1 MEESLPIQEIEKDR
15 AIEYP
20 LLPDRE
26 GHDVSPEVTLM
37 LRRSMRTQH
46 ESYATLVWR
55 KFRKSKIA
63 IVGGLIVLSLF
74 IMAIFADFFSPY
86 DPVRLNMSE
95 GFIPPTQLHFVD
107 ETGQFHIRPFVYKRV
122 QVLNADMTAT
132 WTDDTKVRYPINFF
146 VPGWEY
152 KLFGLIPMNIHLY
165 GVAGDAT
172 IYLLGTDRFG
182 RDMYGRSCLAGRISL
197 TMALF
202 GTLIS
207 VAVGSIVGV
216 FSGYY
221 GGAVDNWTQRFVE
234 FVQSFPQLPLW
245 MALAAI
251 IPITWDQFAV
261 FVTMSIIFA
270 LLSWTLLAREVRG
283 KVLALRETDFV
294 LAAQEMGASDRRI
307 MFAHLLPNTLSHII
321 VVLTLT
327 IPTIILAESFLS
339 FLGIG
344 IQEPL
349 VSWGTMMRDAQT
361 LQTLGFNPWIAS
373 SVFFIIAAVLGFNFL
388 GDGLR
393 RCGSH
398 TMSMSGA
405 GALLTKT
412 RERRLH
418 S

>member
-1 MEESLPIQEIEKDR
+1 MNESLPLSEVEKNR
-15 AIEYP
+15 TIEYP
-20 LLPDRE
+20 LLPDAE
-26 GHDVSPEVTLM
+26 GRVGSEELATM
-37 LRRSMRTQH
+37 LRRTSRTH
-46 ESYATLVWR
+46 ESYGELVWR

-63 IVGGLIVLSLF
+63 IIGGLVVVGLF
-74 IMAIFADFFSPY
+74 IMAIFSDFFSPY
-86 DPVRLNMSE
+86 DPVKLNMKD
-95 GFIPPTQLHFVD
+95 GFMPPTQLHFVD
-107 ETGQFHIRPFVYKRV
+107 AKGQFHLRPFVYKRQ
-122 QVLNADMTAT
+122 QVLNADMTST
-132 WTDDTKVRYPINFF
+132 WTDDTSVRYPVIFF
-146 VPGWEY
+146 PKGWEY
-152 KLFGLIPMNIHLY
+152 KLFGLIPMNVHLF

-182 RDMYGRSCLAGRISL
+182 RDMYGRACMAGRISL

-207 VAVGSIVGV
+207 VAVGAVVGV

-221 GGAVDNWTQRFVE
+221 GGRVDNWTQRFVE

-261 FVTMSIIFA
+261 FVTMSFIFA

-307 MFAHLLPNTLSHII
+307 MFQHLLPNTFSHII

-327 IPTIILAESFLS
+327 IPSIILAESFLS

-361 LQTLGFNPWIAS
+361 IQTLGFNPWIAS

-393 RCGSH
+393 DAADPY
-398 TMSMSGA
+398 SMS
-405 GALLTKT
+405 
-412 RERRLH
+412 
-418 S
+418 